1 VAAPKERPA
10 VRPVVRR
17 GVCRE
22 PLDGGEHR
30 RRAAAL
36 ARRARLRAREHGVIQ
51 RPALHKEVPDL
62 SVILVGDGLKR
73 IEVEDNAVRR
83 VGATR
88 P

>member
-1 VAAPKERPA
+1 M
-10 VRPVVRR
+10 
-17 GVCRE
+17 
-22 PLDGGEHR
+22 
-30 RRAAAL
+30 
-36 ARRARLRAREHGVIQ
+36 IQ